1 MGGILRVRV
10 LAAAIGGYEIGRAF
24 FPIRL
29 PNRRQTL
36 RHLAPRL
43 CGYFPGETSRFGW
56 RPLVGYQHG
65 QIGEARHASGRHG
78 RSQAL
83 ANARL
88 MLKSRRWD
96 VPVSNLVQRRFLCFG
111 YELLDLS
118 DARLWFAA
126 GSRHTSRL
134 AQIQVRCFPP

>member
-10 LAAAIGGYEIGRAF
+10 LAAAISGYEIGRAF
-24 FPIRL
+24 FSIRL

-83 ANARL
+83 ANAQIPEMGRSSLEFGTTAVPLLRL
-88 MLKSRRWD
+88 RTPGPLER
-96 VPVSNLVQRRFLCFG
+96 
-111 YELLDLS
+111 
-118 DARLWFAA
+118 
-126 GSRHTSRL
+126 
-134 AQIQVRCFPP
+134 